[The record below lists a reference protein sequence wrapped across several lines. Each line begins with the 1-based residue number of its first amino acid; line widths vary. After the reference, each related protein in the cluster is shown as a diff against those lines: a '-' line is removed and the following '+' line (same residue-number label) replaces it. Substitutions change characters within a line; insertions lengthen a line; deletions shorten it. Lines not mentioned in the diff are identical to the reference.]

1 METRREKKRTILT
14 KPKNQW
20 FILRNKLTNGLRK
33 TVKRLKSDNT

>member
-20 FILRNKLTNGLRK
+20 LILKNKLTNGVK
-33 TVKRLKSDNT
+33 DTVKRLKNKS

>member
-20 FILRNKLTNGLRK
+20 FILKNKIING
-33 TVKRLKSDNT
+33 VKKSVKLKKKS